1 MQHKVEVCLLHQAQD
16 LLVPGLPG
24 EGLLRTDLQ
33 KTKKI
38 AQVQQISTN
47 TAKQCNS
54 LNVHKFTKSAQPEN
68 YLVYSPKITI
78 LCKWYRLHTV
88 QCTCMTQRLRLACT
102 ALYVSNQKISIA
114 GEKIALLCSTFFAS
128 LPPRTSSWPPAPP
141 PSPCWGCSC
150 PGSFVVCD
158 WQNVLL
164 KTSSSRCQF

>member
-68 YLVYSPKITI
+68 YLVYSPKNYHPVQMVQATH
-78 LCKWYRLHTV
+78 CTV
-88 QCTCMTQRLRLACT
+88 HMHDPKI
-102 ALYVSNQKISIA
+102 KISMYSI
-114 GEKIALLCSTFFAS
+114 
-128 LPPRTSSWPPAPP
+128 
-141 PSPCWGCSC
+141 
-150 PGSFVVCD
+150 VCK
-158 WQNVLL
+158 QPKN
-164 KTSSSRCQF
+164 

>member
-54 LNVHKFTKSAQPEN
+54 LNDPLKSN
-68 YLVYSPKITI
+68 
-78 LCKWYRLHTV
+78 
-88 QCTCMTQRLRLACT
+88 
-102 ALYVSNQKISIA
+102 
-114 GEKIALLCSTFFAS
+114 
-128 LPPRTSSWPPAPP
+128 
-141 PSPCWGCSC
+141 
-150 PGSFVVCD
+150 
-158 WQNVLL
+158 
-164 KTSSSRCQF
+164 